1 MKKISTHL
9 LLSDLLH
16 LRYNWFKNLKI
27 DWLRL
32 GLLNLYLLAK
42 NQVDSSILTF
52 DIFDSGIL

>member
-1 MKKISTHL
+1 MKKIPTHL
-9 LLSDLLH
+9 LLSDQLH

>member
-9 LLSDLLH
+9 LLSDPLH

-42 NQVDSSILTF
+42 NQVDSSILPF